1 MSPEL
6 FGSIFS
12 LAMFL
17 GVFIIY
23 MGLKQR
29 SQQLEM
35 QHRER
40 MAMIERGQ
48 IPLSDS
54 HSGFH
59 DRRPMVSGA
68 TRSSRSLSV
77 GIMVVGLGLALM
89 TIISIASESPEVG
102 IGVGGAIAIIGGAFI
117 AISLVVRPQS
127 SAPSARTA
135 TTVIPPPPPDDR
147 I

>member
-1 MSPEL
+1 
-6 FGSIFS
+6 
-12 LAMFL
+12 MFL

-54 HSGFH
+54 HSGLH

-77 GIMVVGLGLALM
+77 GILVVGLGLALM

-117 AISLVVRPQS
+117 ALSLVARPQP
-127 SAPSARTA
+127 APPARTA

>member
-1 MSPEL
+1 
-6 FGSIFS
+6 
-12 LAMFL
+12 MFL
-17 GVFIIY
+17 GVFIVY

-54 HSGFH
+54 QSGFH

-102 IGVGGAIAIIGGAFI
+102 IGVGGAIAILGGAFI
-117 AISLVVRPQS
+117 ALSLVVRPQS
-127 SAPSARTA
+127 PPPARTA